1 MPPTW
6 GRSRTMALRAASAAV
21 SAALLLPVL
30 AGCDSG
36 GGDKEK
42 SGRAAAKPEPKPR
55 PVWNTRPASIASLG
69 DSITR
74 GFDACSVLADC
85 PEVSWATGTQ
95 VDSLARRL
103 LPSPGTSSWNFAKT
117 GARMADL
124 PRQME
129 AAIAQKPEL
138 VTVLMGAND
147 ACRPSVTAM
156 TTPEQFRTQF
166 ETAVKELRR
175 SLPRS
180 QLYVAGIPDL
190 KRLWSEGRKD
200 PLGKQVWQLASVCP
214 SMLHDADAQDAAS
227 DERRAQVDQRVG
239 EYNAVL
245 KDVCS
250 RDELCRY
257 DGSVHGYAFTGE
269 QLSQWDWFH
278 PSRQGQQ
285 TLADM
290 AYQAVTAERR

>member
-6 GRSRTMALRAASAAV
+6 GRSRSMARRAAAAAAC
-21 SAALLLPVL
+21 AALLLPAL

-36 GGDKEK
+36 GSEEK
-42 SGRAAAKPEPKPR
+42 GSRAAAKPEPSPR

-103 LPSPGTSSWNFAKT
+103 LPSPETSSWNFAKT
-117 GARMADL
+117 GARAADL
-124 PRQME
+124 PRQMQ
-129 AAIAQKPEL
+129 AAIEQKPEL
-138 VTVLMGAND
+138 VTVLIGAND
-147 ACRPSVTAM
+147 ACRPSPDDM
-156 TTPEQFRTQF
+156 TSAEQFRTHV

-175 SLPRS
+175 SLPKS
-180 QLYVAGIPDL
+180 QLYMAGIPDL

-200 PLGKQVWQLASVCP
+200 PLGKQVWKLASVCP

-227 DERRAQVDQRVG
+227 DERRTQVDRRVG

-245 KDVCS
+245 KDVCG

-257 DGSVHGYAFTGE
+257 DDSVHGYAFTGE
-269 QLSQWDWFH
+269 QLSQWDRFH

-290 AYQAVTAERR
+290 AYKAVTAKR